1 MLTCWWMKYLRKLA
15 ERKKDVS
22 VLSFQGFLLWLAA
35 SSTGAWGRAEHCNSW
50 SLSPRECSLH
60 GEKETKTWGKGEGVL
75 QEPPSRVLRG
85 RRHACFP
92 CFGSYLLQ
100 FPVSPRSPFS
110 YKYIGGLTHPTIQA
124 SLKSAIQIQTIM
136 GLYAMYS
143 NIFLNGLYAP
153 VLYRFYISFKENL
166 RFIFDIISFLFSS
179 PTNPWFTSDKKFS
192 ILGVLE
198 RWLSVG
204 KTTL

>member
-22 VLSFQGFLLWLAA
+22 VFQGFLRWLAA
-35 SSTGAWGRAEHCNSW
+35 FSTGAWGRTEHCNSW
-50 SLSPRECSLH
+50 NLSPRGCSLH
-60 GEKETKTWGKGEGVL
+60 GDKETKTWGKGEGVL
-75 QEPPSRVLRG
+75 QEPPSRVLLG

-92 CFGSYLLQ
+92 YFGSYLLQ

-124 SLKSAIQIQTIM
+124 SLKSAIQIQTIT
-136 GLYAMYS
+136 GFYAMYS
-143 NIFLNGLYAP
+143 NIFLNGLCAP
-153 VLYRFYISFKENL
+153 VLYLFYICFKENS
-166 RFIFDIISFLFSS
+166 RFIVDIISFLFSS
-179 PTNPWFTSDKKFS
+179 YTNPWFTSVKKFS

-198 RWLSVG
+198 RWLSG
-204 KTTL
+204 